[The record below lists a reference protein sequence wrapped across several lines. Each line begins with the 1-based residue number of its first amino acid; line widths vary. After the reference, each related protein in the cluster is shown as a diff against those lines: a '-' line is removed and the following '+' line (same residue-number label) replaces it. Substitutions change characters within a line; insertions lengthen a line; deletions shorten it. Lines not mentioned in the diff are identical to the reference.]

1 MSTALAMAKTTNMAK
16 SEQPDHK
23 TLCMRGFNYRETP
36 EIIASQPGKQQ
47 STLRFFSIK
56 LRSGVE
62 CNAIRL
68 GSSSWFSQDDRR
80 KGWTG
85 MEKDCTCVT
94 RLEKGC
100 SSARCA
106 VGLVAGSTTRPFF
119 PPDRS
124 FLLVDE
130 GTFLVKTSSLG
141 HDKCPEVLASR

>member
-23 TLCMRGFNYRETP
+23 ILCMRGFNYRETP

-47 STLRFFSIK
+47 STLLFFSIK

-85 MEKDCTCVT
+85 MEKDCTSDFWCLIGHVVQ
-94 RLEKGC
+94 RGVNMAI
-100 SSARCA
+100 SSHC
-106 VGLVAGSTTRPFF
+106 
-119 PPDRS
+119 
-124 FLLVDE
+124 
-130 GTFLVKTSSLG
+130 
-141 HDKCPEVLASR
+141 